1 MERYIALASETKFG
15 IVQGKKH
22 FFSCI
27 FNGILWSVILKSL
40 LAPIQ
45 RLVRSLKNNYKDHF

>member
-22 FFSCI
+22 FF
-27 FNGILWSVILKSL
+27 
-40 LAPIQ
+40 
-45 RLVRSLKNNYKDHF
+45 LVFLMEFFGQ